1 MYIKNR
7 ITNEV
12 IYHSDHK
19 TMKETLEAAVQAK
32 VNLSYVDLQGADLS
46 YMNLP
51 YAYLLRVNLFL
62 ATLFQANLL
71 GTTLREANLEEANLE
86 EANLFQA
93 NLEGANLEEANLRGA
108 NLRGANLRRTSLV
121 GAKSLGVN
129 LKDTCLD
136 PDAQLPTLSD
146 EEIIKAGLE
155 IDGEWVYGWRT
166 KQSQM
171 VGDTIY
177 EPGVYT
183 ASVFSVDTETSCHP
197 GIYIAGEKWLKDNYS
212 NTEIVRCRC
221 RRIELLHAG
230 DKWRCSDKWRCKQLE
245 VLK

>member
-62 ATLFQANLL
+62 ATL
-71 GTTLREANLEEANLE
+71 REANLERADLRGANLR

-93 NLEGANLEEANLRGA
+93 DLREANLSRANLSRANLSRANLSRASLEGTDLEEANL
-108 NLRGANLRRTSLV
+108 SW
-121 GAKSLGVN
+121 
-129 LKDTCLD
+129 TCLD

-155 IDGEWVYGWRT
+155 IDGEWVCGWRT
-166 KQSQM
+166 KRSRV
-171 VGDTIY
+171 VGNTIY
-177 EPGVYT
+177 ESGVYT
-183 ASVFSVDTETSCHP
+183 APVFSVDTNSECHP
-197 GIYIAGEKWLKDNYS
+197 GIYISGKTWLKENYS
-212 NTEIVRCRC
+212 DVEIVRCRC

-230 DKWRCSDKWRCKQLE
+230 NKWRCKQLE
-245 VLK
+245 VL